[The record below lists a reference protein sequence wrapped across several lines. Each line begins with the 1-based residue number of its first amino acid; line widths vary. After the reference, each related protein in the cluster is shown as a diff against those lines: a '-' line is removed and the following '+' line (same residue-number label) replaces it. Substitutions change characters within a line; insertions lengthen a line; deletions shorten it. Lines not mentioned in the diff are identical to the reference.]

1 MTNSYNPIALKPIDY
16 ATPLQNVYAEQSAAL
31 DRYQAQLRE
40 RDRQEEEATLNLP
53 EIFSKLASFSQSIG
67 AAVEAGKSAKQSKK
81 VKEYTKR
88 SYERTKA
95 GIDED
100 NIREGVKIL
109 TTAEALKLNK
119 LEYDAKLKKEAAKR
133 GWSTKD
139 VDYLSSL
146 HGAQILK
153 EREFIGHQRSK
164 YLTNNYRALL
174 NSNTKE
180 GREAQAAWDA
190 ASNDPKQQKVLLRQ
204 FAEKDFSD
212 LNFDEDFVV
221 ENYWPTIEKTLETK
235 GILAEVKYS
244 KIRNTEKSLEVDN
257 EIDVAIGKLSTDESA
272 LTFQTQIH
280 IAQGVDLEKGI
291 TVEKSKDIHTNRLY
305 RLGKAGKFQQHELDL
320 LKNGQL
326 GIPHAAG
333 KTGEIL
339 LKPEQ
344 WKRIQQGINEYA
356 TATVKQHEALEV
368 VGATNI
374 EAQIISG
381 EGSVED
387 LQKLKEDGLLR
398 LSRTLGTNHEAYKSL
413 DSLDPTLQSPESYAA
428 TRAEYRGY
436 YTGSDLGKLLQNKE
450 SFKSI
455 TNKRVSKELLDKVK
469 EAEEYLADAGLPTT
483 WDKLLTASKDEI
495 LTSPAQQQNL
505 KRDKVFSEETKR
517 IQTELAQKRLQIH
530 LYMKDKY
537 PDPIEAS
544 AQADKA
550 YKEWKDSEGFNVKDI
565 PGNEEIVGRLSPNIE
580 GEYVRAGFLREAR
593 VENNTKPSTYQIGH
607 WSAKTQKA
615 IIKANGNIEDMLNK
629 PESLIDKEDALGA
642 FIEPSQT
649 GEFQLFYSPELVTK
663 SLAIGKQPGYV
674 LKKTVEALIAD
685 PTYKDYV
692 KKFKLKEKLKILEN
706 APDLRLKEI
715 IDKLGDKDLIT
726 QYNYR
731 GITSFTPK
739 QLTRLMNLEIAMN
752 VPIVEK

>member
-40 RDRQEEEATLNLP
+40 RDRQKEAATLNLP
-53 EIFSKLASFSQSIG
+53 EIFSKLASFSQSIASAT
-67 AAVEAGKSAKQSKK
+67 AAHKKGKQDKLLENRLK
-81 VKEYTKR
+81 TKLR
-88 SYERTKA
+88 RRKA
-95 GIDED
+95 GVDDE
-100 NIREGVKIL
+100 IL
-109 TTAEALKLNK
+109 DEHYTHINETEELKKDLT
-119 LEYDAKLKKEAAKR
+119 KLKIYLKTQEEKGNIGPKER
-133 GWSTKD
+133 
-139 VDYLSSL
+139 DYIIAN
-146 HGAQILK
+146 HGATLLN
-153 EREFIGHQRSK
+153 EMEFIGHKFTKEVIPQFNSF
-164 YLTNNYRALL
+164 TS
-174 NSNTKE
+174 SNTEE
-180 GREAQAAWDA
+180 GKQAQLRWDSNAKDPAAQRA
-190 ASNDPKQQKVLLRQ
+190 QLEE
-204 FAEKDFSD
+204 FALNGYKKLGLKDEFII
-212 LNFDEDFVV
+212 
-221 ENYWPTIEKTLETK
+221 ENYWPEIERTLDTK
-235 GILAEVKYS
+235 NILNTVKYD
-244 KIRNTEKSLEVDN
+244 KTRNTERSLEIDG
-257 EIDVAIGKLSTDESA
+257 EIDVAIGKLNNNNPSA
-272 LTFQTQIH
+272 LTFQVSEH
-280 IAQGVDLEKGI
+280 IKEGVSKGI
-291 TVEKSKDIHTNRLY
+291 TIEKSKENYTNRLY
-305 RLGKAGKFQQHELDL
+305 RLGKTGKLQQHELDL
-320 LKNGQL
+320 IRTGLLKDH
-326 GIPHAAG
+326 PAG
-333 KTGEIL
+333 TTGEVL

-344 WKRIQQGINEYA
+344 WKQIQQGINEYA
-356 TATVKQHEALEV
+356 NATVTQAKAIEV
-368 VGATNI
+368 SAATNDM
-374 EAQIISG
+374 AAIINNP
-381 EGSVED
+381 ENLTVEQ
-387 LQKLKEDGLLR
+387 LQQVKENRLLR
-398 LSRTLGTNHEAYKSL
+398 LSRTVGKDDPAYKDL
-413 DSLDPTLQSPESYAA
+413 DDLDVSAQVEGSYEA
-428 TRAEYRGY
+428 TKEEYKGY
-436 YTGSDLGKLLQNKE
+436 YNGSDLGKLLQNKE

-455 TNKRVSKELLDKVK
+455 PNKRVSQELLGKVK
-469 EAEEYLADAGLPTT
+469 EAEEYLASIGLPTT
-483 WDKLLTASKDEI
+483 WDKLLTVSKDEI

-517 IQTELAQKRLQIH
+517 IQTELAQKKLQIN

-537 PDPIEAS
+537 PDPTEAS

-593 VENNTKPSTYQIGH
+593 VENNAKPSTYQIGH
-607 WSAKTQKA
+607 WSARTQNA

-674 LKKTVEALIAD
+674 LKKTVEALITD

-692 KKFKLKEKLKILEN
+692 KKFQLKEKLKILEN

-731 GITSFTPK
+731 GIMSFTPK
-739 QLTRLMNLEIAMN
+739 QLTRLMNLEIASN

>member
-31 DRYQAQLRE
+31 DRYHAQLRE
-40 RDRQEEEATLNLP
+40 RDKQKEAATLNLP
-53 EIFSKLASFSQSIG
+53 EIFSKLASFSQSIAAAKQAHDTG
-67 AAVEAGKSAKQSKK
+67 KAEKTAADNAEIEWKRAEAKVDDERINKAVE
-81 VKEYTKR
+81 
-88 SYERTKA
+88 
-95 GIDED
+95 
-100 NIREGVKIL
+100 
-109 TTAEALKLNK
+109 
-119 LEYDAKLKKEAAKR
+119 KLKDSQYLK
-133 GWSTKD
+133 KD
-139 VDYLSSL
+139 LDKFKAEVEKLIISGDLDRNEGDYVISL
-146 HGAQILK
+146 HGGKFLK
-153 EREFIGHQRSK
+153 EQEFIGYQKTKDMLPAFRTHLSNDKTGEAQRLWDSNI
-164 YLTNNYRALL
+164 NNPKAQTAQIRKFAIDSYREVGLDKDYVIDNHWSSIQKQL
-174 NSNTKE
+174 NTKNVLSKIKYDKTKLTERSLEIDEEINVAAAQIDNNPSSLTFQAQLHIKE
-180 GREAQAAWDA
+180 GAIK
-190 ASNDPKQQKVLLRQ
+190 SNV
-204 FAEKDFSD
+204 
-212 LNFDEDFVV
+212 
-221 ENYWPTIEKTLETK
+221 TIEK
-235 GILAEVKYS
+235 S
-244 KIRNTEKSLEVDN
+244 KENY
-257 EIDVAIGKLSTDESA
+257 
-272 LTFQTQIH
+272 
-280 IAQGVDLEKGI
+280 
-291 TVEKSKDIHTNRLY
+291 TNRLY
-305 RLGKAGKFQQHELDL
+305 RLGKAGNLQQHEF
-320 LKNGQL
+320 NA
-326 GIPHAAG
+326 I
-333 KTGEIL
+333 KTGTLEDHPAGTTGEVL

-356 TATVKQHEALEV
+356 TATVTQHEALEIA
-368 VGATNI
+368 GATNI

-381 EGSVED
+381 EGAVED

-436 YTGSDLGKLLQNKE
+436 YTGNDLGKLLQNKE

-550 YKEWKDSEGFNVKDI
+550 YKEWKDSEGFNVKDVA
-565 PGNEEIVGRLSPNIE
+565 GNEEIVGRLSPNIE

>member
-1 MTNSYNPIALKPIDY
+1 MINNYNPIALKPIDY
-16 ATPLQNVYAEQSAAL
+16 ATPLENVYAEQSAAL
-31 DRYQAQLRE
+31 DRYHAQLRE

-53 EIFSKLASFSQSIG
+53 EIFSKLASFSTSISS
-67 AAVEAGKSAKQSKK
+67 AVQAGKTAKQSKK
-81 VKEYTKR
+81 IKEYTKR

-95 GIDED
+95 GINED

-109 TTAEALKLNK
+109 TTAKALKLNK
-119 LEYDAKLKKEAAKR
+119 LEYDAKLKKEAANR
-133 GWSTKD
+133 GWSKKD

-146 HGAQILK
+146 HGAQILQ
-153 EREFIGHQRSK
+153 EREFIGHERSK
-164 YLTNNYRALL
+164 YLTNNYKKLL
-174 NSNTKE
+174 NSNTPE
-180 GREAQAAWDA
+180 GKQAQEEWDA
-190 ASNDPKQQKVLLRQ
+190 ASNDPKKQKALLRQ
-204 FAEKDFSD
+204 FAEQDFSN
-212 LNFDEDFVV
+212 LNFNEDFVV

-235 GILAEVKYS
+235 GILAEIKYS
-244 KIRNTEKSLEVDN
+244 KTRNTEKSLVVNN
-257 EIDVAIGKLSTDESA
+257 EIDVAIGQLSNDPNA

-280 IAQGVDLEKGI
+280 ISQGVDLDKGI

-305 RLGKAGKFQQHELDL
+305 RLGKTGKFQQHELDL
-320 LKNGQL
+320 LKNGKL
-326 GIPHAAG
+326 AIPHAAG

-344 WKRIQQGINEYA
+344 WQRIQKGINEYSVA
-356 TATVKQHEALEV
+356 AVKQHEALEV
-368 VGATNI
+368 AGATNV
-374 EAQIISG
+374 EAQIILG
-381 EGSVED
+381 EGSVDD
-387 LQKLKEDGLLR
+387 LLKLKEDSLLR
-398 LSRTLGTNHEAYKSL
+398 LSRTVGTQHEAYKSL
-413 DSLDPTLQSPESYAA
+413 DNLDPTLQKPESYAA
-428 TRAEYRGY
+428 TKEEYKGY
-436 YTGSDLGKLLQNKE
+436 YNGSDLGKLLQNKE

-455 TNKRVSKELLDKVK
+455 PNKRVSRELLDKVK
-469 EAEEYLADAGLPTT
+469 EAEEYLADAGLPIT
-483 WDKLLTASKDEI
+483 WDKLQTAAKDEI

-517 IQTELAQKRLQIH
+517 IQTELAQKRLQTH

-537 PDPIEAS
+537 PDPIEAA
-544 AQADKA
+544 AQAEKV
-550 YKEWKDSEGFNVKDI
+550 YKEWKDSEGFNIKDI
-565 PGNEEIVGRLSPNIE
+565 PGNEEKVGRLSPNIE
-580 GEYVRAGFLREAR
+580 GEYERAGFLREAR

-615 IIKANGNIEDMLNK
+615 ISNSKGNIEDMLNK

-674 LKKTVEALIAD
+674 LKKTIETLIAN
-685 PTYKDYV
+685 PIYKDYV
-692 KKFKLKEKLKILEN
+692 KKFQLEKKLKILEN
-706 APDLRLKEI
+706 APDLKLKEI
-715 IDKLGDKDLIT
+715 IDKLGDRNLIT